1 MNQGILSLDFLKDIF
16 VIFMIP
22 DTELNVICSSKNLKH
37 PSFKTYQ
44 IVLKYDNYNL
54 EVIK

>member
-1 MNQGILSLDFLKDIF
+1 MIQG
-16 VIFMIP
+16 
-22 DTELNVICSSKNLKH
+22 TEFDVICSSKNLLH

-44 IVLKYDNYNL
+44 IVLKYDNYKL